1 MVWLSVL
8 DKCPAGYTIR
18 AEMAITVLIVDDH
31 PSFRASARMLLEAEG
46 FEVVGEAPDGLTAIE
61 AVHELQPQMVLLDVQ
76 LPDIDGFEVAARITA
91 NGSAPAVVLTSSRDV
106 DDLGPLG
113 DSVQVR
119 GFIPKSELSGAALE
133 ALL

>member
-1 MVWLSVL
+1 MN
-8 DKCPAGYTIR
+8 T
-18 AEMAITVLIVDDH
+18 TVLIVDDH

-46 FEVVGEAPDGLTAIE
+46 FDVVGEAPDGLTAIK

-106 DDLGPLG
+106 HDLGPLG
-113 DSVQVR
+113 DSAQVR
-119 GFIPKSELSGAALE
+119 GFIPKSELSGSALE

>member
-1 MVWLSVL
+1 MWIAVL
-8 DKCPAGYTIR
+8 ADRKIAFTIALAMTR
-18 AEMAITVLIVDDH
+18 TVLIVDDH

-46 FEVVGEAPDGLTAIE
+46 FEVVGEAPDGRTAIQ
-61 AVHELQPQMVLLDVQ
+61 AVDELRPQMVLLDVQ
-76 LPDIDGFEVAARITA
+76 LPDIDGFEVAARISA

-113 DSVQVR
+113 ERTNVR

>member
-1 MVWLSVL
+1 VVWLSVL
-8 DKCPAGYTIR
+8 AERRVGYTIR

-31 PSFRASARMLLEAEG
+31 PSFRASARMLLESEG
-46 FEVVGEAPDGLTAIE
+46 FEVVGEAADGLTAIE
-61 AVHELQPQMVLLDVQ
+61 AVHELRPQMMLLDVQ
-76 LPDIDGFEVAARITA
+76 LPDIDGFEVAARLMA

-113 DSVQVR
+113 ESDQIR

>member
-1 MVWLSVL
+1 
-8 DKCPAGYTIR
+8 
-18 AEMAITVLIVDDH
+18 MAITVLIVDDH

-46 FEVVGEAPDGLTAIE
+46 FEVVGEAADGLTAIE

-76 LPDIDGFEVAARITA
+76 LPDIDGFEVAARLTA

-106 DDLGPLG
+106 GDLGLLG
-113 DSVQVR
+113 ESAQVR